1 MGCLLSHLPVSKTP
15 GCRGSVSPGGR
26 NALRTRCDLQRQQLD
41 KEAEFLCRV
50 GVLGWWFSWGGVLAA
65 AKWKVS
71 LAVFGVL
78 EMADGGLRMSLKHSV
93 RLASRS

>member
-1 MGCLLSHLPVSKTP
+1 MSPVSP
-15 GCRGSVSPGGR
+15 ARQQ
-26 NALRTRCDLQRQQLD
+26 NAWMSRVCTRCDLQRQQLD